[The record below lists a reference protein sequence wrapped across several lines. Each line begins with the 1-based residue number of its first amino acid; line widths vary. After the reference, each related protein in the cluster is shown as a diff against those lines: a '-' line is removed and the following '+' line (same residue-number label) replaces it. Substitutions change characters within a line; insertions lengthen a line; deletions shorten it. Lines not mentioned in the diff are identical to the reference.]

1 MAASWLTPR
10 QVANR
15 LKLSRRT
22 LDRWR
27 QERKGPAWHKLG
39 GRVLYRADEFAA
51 WIEASRQRLDEDL
64 ESERRALA
72 SMGAKKL
79 AAGNDG
85 YKRAAVMAAV
95 IARKKAKEKEA
106 AKRTAAMPAEGISA
120 SSQHEDSRTLE
131 IRIARGGSLASS
143 TPSQASEPSPT
154 NETK

>member
-51 WIEASRQRLDEDL
+51 WIEASRSRLDDDPEG
-64 ESERRALA
+64 ERQALA
-72 SMGAKKL
+72 VMGARKL
-79 AAGNDG
+79 AAGKDG
-85 YKRAAVMAAV
+85 YKRAAAMAAV
-95 IARKKAKEKEA
+95 IARKKKELD
-106 AKRTAAMPAEGISA
+106 AED
-120 SSQHEDSRTLE
+120 Q
-131 IRIARGGSLASS
+131 
-143 TPSQASEPSPT
+143 
-154 NETK
+154 K